1 MAKTKITC
9 TVPTQYQVFSLLAIS
24 RGKIGHNPDGS
35 YSWVEKF
42 PSKKAAKAYL
52 QDRARHLANDR
63 HEEIEMLRE
72 IAVYDSMRY
81 DAAVAIIENAK

>member
-24 RGKIGHNPDGS
+24 KGEISKNPDGS
-35 YSWVEKF
+35 FSWVAQF
-42 PSKKAAKAYL
+42 STKKAAKAYL

-63 HEEIEMLRE
+63 HEEIEMFRE